1 METTLYNQK
10 GDKAGELKLDT
21 ALFGQKWNDDLVH
34 QVVFSMV
41 ANSRDVIAHAK
52 DRSEVSGGG
61 KKPWRQKGTGRAR
74 HGSSRS
80 PIWIGGGVT
89 HGPTKDV
96 NFKKKINKKMKTK
109 ALTVLLSQ
117 KFKDGEMLFVDKFD
131 VAGKTKTADDV
142 MKKFSTIKGFE
153 KINYLRGRRAL
164 VVTPTKD
171 PKLEKAFAN
180 LKSTQVSEA
189 RNVNPLDL
197 ITYKYV
203 VLAGAEPI
211 ITSFKERMK

>member
-1 METTLYNQK
+1 
-10 GDKAGELKLDT
+10 
-21 ALFGQKWNDDLVH
+21 
-34 QVVFSMV
+34 
-41 ANSRDVIAHAK
+41 
-52 DRSEVSGGG
+52 
-61 KKPWRQKGTGRAR
+61 
-74 HGSSRS
+74 
-80 PIWIGGGVT
+80 
-89 HGPTKDV
+89 
-96 NFKKKINKKMKTK
+96 
-109 ALTVLLSQ
+109 
-117 KFKDGEMLFVDKFD
+117 MLFVDKFD